1 MPPLTLANGLGGF
14 ADDGRAYVIVLEGD
28 QETPLPW
35 ANVIANP
42 GFGTIVTASGS
53 SHTWAENSRENRL
66 TSFANDPVADPTA
79 EAWFIRDDESGEIWS
94 PTPGPVRRDQ
104 ASGRF
109 VIRHSAGVTRFSRVH
124 RGIAHDLDVFV
135 DAVDPVKFSVLTLV
149 NTAATSRRLSLVAY
163 NDWVLGPP
171 REDQG
176 VHVVTRLRRGD
187 RRRLRDQSPTTRS
200 SRGRVAFAHVSEPVR
215 SATGDRGLFIGR
227 NGALVEAG
235 RPADARRCRRGS
247 ARDSIRARRCT
258 SQVELAPG
266 ASHRVVLLLG
276 QGRSEDA
283 RARAD
288 RAPRR
293 ASTRPTA
300 ALARVEADWDRTLGA
315 IEVRTP
321 DDSFDV
327 LVNRWLLYQ
336 DVSCRLWARSGYYQP
351 GGAFGFRD
359 QLQDV
364 MALSFARPD
373 LARAHILRAAGRQF
387 REGDVQHWWH
397 EPSGRGLRS
406 RCSDDLLWLPFVVAE
421 YVGHDRRRRGARRAR
436 CRSSRRRPLEPDQQ
450 EAYGQPVG
458 RPPTTA
464 RCSSTASARSTRA

>member
-1 MPPLTLANGLGGF
+1 M
-14 ADDGRAYVIVLEGD
+14 
-28 QETPLPW
+28 
-35 ANVIANP
+35 
-42 GFGTIVTASGS
+42 
-53 SHTWAENSRENRL
+53 H
-66 TSFANDPVADPTA
+66 
-79 EAWFIRDDESGEIWS
+79 
-94 PTPGPVRRDQ
+94 
-104 ASGRF
+104 
-109 VIRHSAGVTRFSRVH
+109 
-124 RGIAHDLDVFV
+124 
-135 DAVDPVKFSVLTLV
+135 
-149 NTAATSRRLSLVAY
+149 
-163 NDWVLGPP
+163 
-171 REDQG
+171 
-176 VHVVTRLRRGD
+176 
-187 RRRLRDQSPTTRS
+187 
-200 SRGRVAFAHVSEPVR
+200 

-227 NGALVEAG
+227 NGVAVEAG
-235 RPADARRCRRGS
+235 GPADAGAARRGS
-247 ARDSIRARRCT
+247 APGSIRARPCT

-276 QGRSEDA
+276 QGTSEDA

-288 RAPRR
+288 RAPRPASRPPTRRWR
-293 ASTRPTA
+293 ASKRTGI
-300 ALARVEADWDRTLGA
+300 ARSGA

-421 YVGHDRRRRGARRAR
+421 YVATTGDAGVLDERMPFLEAP
-436 CRSSRRRPLEPDQQ
+436 PLEPDQQ
-450 EAYGQPVG
+450 EAYGQPVVSAEDGHAVRALRPRDRQGPDRRRARAAALRQRRLERRHEPRRRG
-458 RPPTTA
+458 RA
-464 RCSSTASARSTRA
+464 RARARGSGSFCTPC